1 MTVRKS
7 NKAPLGNTLA
17 KPLSQAEDYIAS
29 LYAEQKNKGLYY
41 HSFEYCRHFAQL
53 VKEAAEDLQLDEKAA
68 NTATLAAWFYVV
80 GMLFDYQNFRH
91 ESHRLLK
98 DYLLALDVDPMDI
111 PGENIFST
119 QEPSDISQHNIT
131 DLLKDVQIILRAG
144 FVYPFHE
151 TLYQAE
157 LSEKLNI
164 KISTSELESSFLSEM
179 MANPFTTSW
188 AVKNYGQ
195 AMNQTL
201 IDQLDFAQSAKISS
215 SPLKEIKKRKPNN
228 RSNIAVY
235 NFFRIGF
242 RNHMALSSMADNRSH
257 IMISVNSIMMGIM
270 ISFVSYQN
278 LASTN
283 PTLLFPVVVFIITS
297 MTSLIFA
304 ILAAKPR
311 VWKSE
316 TENDSPEVTITHMAS
331 YSNFTK
337 LNLEAYETKLETV
350 LQDPQLMRTSLKKDL
365 YFLGKVL
372 ELKNRYLSFSYNIF
386 MFGFVASML
395 LFLSI
400 SIWT

>member
-7 NKAPLGNTLA
+7 IKSHLGNPFT
-17 KPLSQAEDYIAS
+17 KPLLQAEDYIAS

-41 HSFEYCRHFAQL
+41 HSFEYCRNFAHL
-53 VKEAAEDLQLDEKAA
+53 VKEAANDLQLDEKTA

-80 GMLFDYQNFRH
+80 GMLFDYQNFRL

-98 DYLLALDVDPMDI
+98 DYLLALDIDPKDI
-111 PGENIFST
+111 PSKNIFTT
-119 QEPSDISQHNIT
+119 QEPSNISQHNIT

-157 LSEKLNI
+157 VSEKMNI
-164 KISTSELESSFLSEM
+164 KISSAELKSSFLSEM
-179 MANPFTTSW
+179 LANPFATSW
-188 AVKNYGQ
+188 AVKNYSQ

-201 IDQLDFAQSAKISS
+201 IDQLDNAKSAEIHN
-215 SPLKEIKKRKPNN
+215 SPSIEIKQKKSNN
-228 RSNIAVY
+228 RSNIAAY

-242 RNHMALSSMADNRSH
+242 RNHIELSSMADNRSH

-278 LASTN
+278 LSSTN

-311 VWKSE
+311 VWKSKSD
-316 TENDSPEVTITHMAS
+316 NDGPEVTITHMAS

-337 LNLEAYETKLETV
+337 QSLDAYETKLETV
-350 LQDPQLMRTSLKKDL
+350 LEDPQLMRTSLKKDL
-365 YFLGKVL
+365 YFLGKIL

-386 MFGFVASML
+386 MFGFLASMI

-400 SIWT
+400 SLWP